1 MTPDRFVFERFRV
14 RIRVRVRISIRVRPG
29 VTVRAPAL
37 VQDSLLRFRKGYGS
51 GWGGGIKARVSKW
64 SGLGSEL
71 GREHE
76 RLLQEERRDEG
87 K

>member
-14 RIRVRVRISIRVRPG
+14 RIRVRVRISNRVRPG
-29 VTVRAPAL
+29 VTVRVL

-76 RLLQEERRDEG
+76 RLLQEDRRDEG